1 MVKKNKKKNEK
12 KIMYIIIGTILI
24 LILFAIIFMPKN
36 NKNQSEEI
44 EEELTEEQMEVMEQ
58 EADTALLQEM
68 EERDRMEY
76 YFGKFLEKIENEEYE
91 KAYGFLYQDFKNTYF
106 PTLEDFTKYVQ
117 KTFSEM
123 SDIEHENIERN
134 GDVYVLWIRVGDV
147 LNAKPNEKK
156 PMNIV
161 IKENDYNDFVMS
173 FSVIENEK

>member
-1 MVKKNKKKNEK
+1 
-12 KIMYIIIGTILI
+12 
-24 LILFAIIFMPKN
+24 
-36 NKNQSEEI
+36 
-44 EEELTEEQMEVMEQ
+44 
-58 EADTALLQEM
+58 M